1 MQYDHATMQAILTIV
16 TFDAVCSQRDASL
29 YSQLADAISIN
40 VHSGEFPRGTGPI
53 FLDDVF
59 CEGDE
64 SNIDDCSHNRVSV
77 HNCVHMEDAG
87 VICLQQGS
95 KWCLS
100 LLNQRFCYYAEM
112 ISLGRR

>member
-1 MQYDHATMQAILTIV
+1 MAIV
-16 TFDAVCSQRDASL
+16 TCDTVCSHRDASL

-53 FLDDVF
+53 FLDDVS

-64 SNIDDCSHNRVSV
+64 SNLDDCSHNRISV

-95 KWCLS
+95 EWWFVTYESKRL
-100 LLNQRFCYYAEM
+100 CYYAEMM